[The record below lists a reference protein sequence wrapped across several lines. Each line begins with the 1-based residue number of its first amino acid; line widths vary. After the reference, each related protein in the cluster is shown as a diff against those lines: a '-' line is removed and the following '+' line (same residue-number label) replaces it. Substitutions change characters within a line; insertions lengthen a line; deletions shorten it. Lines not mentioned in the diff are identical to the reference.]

1 MREIKFRA
9 WNKKKNAWDTFITE
23 FVDYENKTI
32 SLSIPENSHLII
44 MQFTGLHDK
53 NGKEIYEGDVCKVDD
68 GDNVYEVIF
77 YMGGFMLEVLPRKIR
92 IYHMA
97 DRLFSNIEVIGNIY
111 ENPTL

>member
-53 NGKEIYEGDVCKVDD
+53 NGKEIYEGDRLGNFYNVVEFLNDSWCIN
-68 GDNVYEVIF
+68 GDRPLSMFLHEEV
-77 YMGGFMLEVLPRKIR
+77 V
-92 IYHMA
+92 
-97 DRLFSNIEVIGNIY
+97 GNIY